1 LGKIFANFGL
11 NTISLIFEALWLLTK
26 RNGSDKNLETSA
38 EPATATAGVEVEL
51 VEAELVGAG
60 VVEVGTAGVEVEL
73 VEAELVGAG
82 VVEVGTA
89 GVEVEL
95 VEAELVGAGVV
106 EVGTAGVEVELVEAE
121 LVGAGVI
128 EVVVVA
134 AVKVFDDDSSVT
146 DDAWTVGEAGGEK
159 NLLALLTKLLNTIA
173 PTIRKRMNIFVIRLN

>member
-38 EPATATAGVEVEL
+38 EPATA
-51 VEAELVGAG
+51 
-60 VVEVGTAGVEVEL
+60 TAGVEVEL

>member
-1 LGKIFANFGL
+1 MNLGKIFANFGL

-38 EPATATAGVEVEL
+38 EPATA
-51 VEAELVGAG
+51 
-60 VVEVGTAGVEVEL
+60 TAGVEVEL

>member
-1 LGKIFANFGL
+1 MGKIFANFGL

-38 EPATATAGVEVEL
+38 EPATA
-51 VEAELVGAG
+51 
-60 VVEVGTAGVEVEL
+60 TAGVEVEL